1 MQFYKIYEIA
11 APVILF
17 PLAIILWWTT
27 SQHDAQVTL
36 YAIGMPVAVAF
47 LIPYIGIR
55 LLNVWEIRSRYSNK
69 GFRPHH
75 GFMFGSA
82 TSIICWLVYKTY
94 LQFPVADS
102 TWLFPIGLGLIIG
115 LVNFLFDMFAISQG
129 VLVVYNRSYSEGKS
143 AFHIS
148 LQYAPI
154 FFASFGIVYGF
165 ELQHLINT
173 TNEPD
178 SALRY
183 GRMLLSV
190 LISPLTTEIF
200 HWIFY
205 SESCLKSY
213 KPTAET
219 T

>member
-11 APVILF
+11 APLILF
-17 PLAIILWWTT
+17 PLAICLWWNT
-27 SQHDAQVTL
+27 SQDAHVTL

-55 LLNVWEIRSRYSNK
+55 LLNVWEIRSRHSNK

-82 TSIICWLVYKTY
+82 TSVLCWFVYKTY
-94 LQFPVADS
+94 LLFPATDS
-102 TWLFPIGLGLIIG
+102 IWLFPIGLGLIIG
-115 LVNFLFDMFAISQG
+115 VVNFIFDMFAISQG
-129 VLVVYNRSYSEGKS
+129 ILVVYNKSYSEGKS
-143 AFHIS
+143 TLHIS

-165 ELQHLINT
+165 ELQHLIST
-173 TNEPD
+173 ANEPD
-178 SALRY
+178 SAVRY
-183 GRMLLSV
+183 GRILLSV

-200 HWIFY
+200 HWVFY
-205 SESCLKSY
+205 RESCLKSY
-213 KPTAET
+213 KPTEET